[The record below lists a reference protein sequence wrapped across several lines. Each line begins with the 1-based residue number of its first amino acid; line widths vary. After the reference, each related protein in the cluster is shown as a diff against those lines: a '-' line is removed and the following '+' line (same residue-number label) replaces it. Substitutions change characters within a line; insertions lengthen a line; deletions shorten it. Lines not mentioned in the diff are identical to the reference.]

1 LLWDLLVIVSYFVL
15 VFGIGKTVYFEPTT
29 EALETAIVG
38 KRYIIAGSIA
48 FVIFA
53 MMPLVKIPTW
63 TRVLVAVP
71 ALFGVG
77 IFIALPALFLLALP
91 IGFVGW
97 IVATAL
103 AGQRI
108 QHLEPSGS
116 ATTST
121 GTPE

>member
-1 LLWDLLVIVSYFVL
+1 LLWDLLVIGSYFVL

-77 IFIALPALFLLALP
+77 IFIPLPALFLLALP

-103 AGQRI
+103 AGQKIRD
-108 QHLEPSGS
+108 LEPNGRSKPGD
-116 ATTST
+116 
-121 GTPE
+121 